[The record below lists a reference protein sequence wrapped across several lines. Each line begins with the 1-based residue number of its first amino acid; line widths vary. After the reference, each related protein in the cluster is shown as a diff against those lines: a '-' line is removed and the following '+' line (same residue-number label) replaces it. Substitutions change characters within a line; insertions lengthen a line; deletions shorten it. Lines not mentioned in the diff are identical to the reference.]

1 MAISKEYG
9 EAIFALAMENNA
21 LDEYGEALDTISAAF
36 NDAPDYVSLLASPSV
51 PKSERINAIQA
62 AFASLPE
69 HIVSFTSLLCER
81 GRIREFNECVKEYKA
96 LCDASRQLSTAIVT
110 SSVELTENEKQKL
123 TDKLEKRA
131 GKSVLAEYRID
142 KSLIGGLIIEMDGT
156 VLDGSIKSRLKE
168 VKEVISR

>member
-51 PKSERINAIQA
+51 PRSERINAIQT

>member
-51 PKSERINAIQA
+51 PKSERINAIQT

-69 HIVSFTSLLCER
+69 HIVSFTSLLCES

-123 TDKLEKRA
+123 TEKLEQRA